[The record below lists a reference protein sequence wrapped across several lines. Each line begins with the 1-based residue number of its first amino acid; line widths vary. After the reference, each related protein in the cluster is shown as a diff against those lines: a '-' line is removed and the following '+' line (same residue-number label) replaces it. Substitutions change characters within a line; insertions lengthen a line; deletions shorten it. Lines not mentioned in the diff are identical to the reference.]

1 MPVFG
6 TQMFGSAAAK
16 TAVAYSV
23 TDTSGSTA
31 NASSF
36 TFTSQAFGAEDSSR
50 VIVIATAGS
59 FNNKA
64 GAVSGITIGG
74 VTGTEIVAVNSTSGD
89 GTAAAIY
96 AAAVPTGTTGTVVV
110 TLSVTTGAS
119 SRGFGIGVYR
129 LTGPGTLAANDTNT
143 DTGTGNRTNT
153 LSVNTEDGG
162 AVIATGGGTSTLGSE
177 TYTGVTEDGAGGKKY
192 SHGGIATT
200 SDESPRTVTVATVDY
215 VVNSFVSASW
225 VPA

>member
-1 MPVFG
+1 
-6 TQMFGSAAAK
+6 MFGSAAAK
-16 TAVAYSV
+16 TPVAYSV

-31 NASSF
+31 NASTF

-50 VIVIATAGS
+50 VIVVTTAGS
-59 FNNKA
+59 FNNKT
-64 GAVSGITIGG
+64 GSVSGITIGG
-74 VTGTEIVAVNSTSGD
+74 VTGTEIVSVAFRSGD
-89 GTAAAIY
+89 ATAAAIY

-110 TLSVTTGAS
+110 TLSTTTGAS

-129 LTGPGTLAANDTNT
+129 L
-143 DTGTGNRTNT
+143 TGNRTNT

-162 AVIATGGGTSTLGSE
+162 AVIATGGGTSVLGSE